1 MRDYLYLILGLA
13 TMVVGWGILGPQ
25 LVSMQSDIGVYAGIT
40 VAVAG
45 VPFLLYNIWK
55 MWREDPDTDSTV
67 ATIRSW
73 LNIRGPLPVVL
84 LAFIIV
90 GCSKVPAG
98 NVGVKVY
105 LLGGEK
111 GVDNEVLTPGRYW
124 IGINEELFLFPTF
137 TQNYVWTADADES
150 SPTDESI
157 SFQTREGLTV
167 SADVG
172 ISYSVRADKVSTI
185 FEKYRRGIEEI
196 TDVYLRNMVRD
207 AMVTVASSLPIEA
220 VYGQGKADMIQQVE
234 NIVRGQVDPIGI
246 SVERIYWIGDARLPE
261 VVTTSINNKI
271 EATQKAQQR
280 RNEIEERKAEAQK
293 TIETARG
300 AAESQKLTAD
310 ARAYTVLKEAEA
322 QARPTEYWP
331 SRSRPSSFSTRASN
345 AGTGPSPGSWAATHP
360 SRSSS
365 FRRTSPS
372 SQVRREA
379 AARPRVGLLTTMVC
393 IVFWKFLLQRGLL
406 LQSSQAQ

>member
-322 QARPTEYWP
+322 QAEANRVLAESITPEFLQYQSIERWDGALPRLMGGDAPVPFIQLPTD
-331 SRSRPSSFSTRASN
+331 
-345 AGTGPSPGSWAATHP
+345 
-360 SRSSS
+360 
-365 FRRTSPS
+365 
-372 SQVRREA
+372 
-379 AARPRVGLLTTMVC
+379 
-393 IVFWKFLLQRGLL
+393 
-406 LQSSQAQ
+406 